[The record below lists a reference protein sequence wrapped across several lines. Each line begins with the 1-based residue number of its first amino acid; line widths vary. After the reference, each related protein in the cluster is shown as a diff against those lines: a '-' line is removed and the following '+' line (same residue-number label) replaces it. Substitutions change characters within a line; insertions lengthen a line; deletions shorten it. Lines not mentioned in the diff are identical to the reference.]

1 MTPNHPLYNIL
12 DTFVCQT
19 VWVKMSNSQGVYFW
33 PHVTCA
39 HVGVNHVTC
48 KDDVIMTSRIYQL
61 CSCFIV
67 FYYSEISCLHQLVLN
82 INLENSFQLENFFST
97 WPPAKLK
104 PF

>member
-1 MTPNHPLYNIL
+1 MTPNHPMYNIL

-67 FYYSEISCLHQLVLN
+67 FYYSEISCL
-82 INLENSFQLENFFST
+82 
-97 WPPAKLK
+97 PAGAKYKARTFISAREFL
-104 PF
+104 FDMTSS